1 MLTEHLHKIMELI
14 KAMVE
19 KFKRKDEA
27 FALCKLELQAL
38 RKVDIDNR
46 EDITNLEAEALV
58 LQAESKT
65 LADDIKALEEEQAE
79 AMKLIDDITK
89 YLQKQ

>member
-19 KFKRKDEA
+19 KFRSKDEA
-27 FALCKLELQAL
+27 FALCKRELQAL

-46 EDITNLEAEALV
+46 ADITNLEAEALI

-65 LADDIKALEEEQAE
+65 LADDIKALEDEQAE